1 METGNARL
9 NQYFW
14 WFLWPVLHELAG
26 YELSGVRAPLKGK
39 GQEIYL
45 MTDWTPINFFGKV
58 P

>member
-1 METGNARL
+1 MEMGNARL

-14 WFLWPVLHELAG
+14 SFFWPGMHELAG
-26 YELSGVRAPLKGK
+26 YGLSGTKAPLKGK
-39 GQEIYL
+39 RQEMYL